1 MQKIKILISHQKGGV
16 GKSTIATN
24 LAGYFSEI
32 LKLKTCLIDFD
43 SQNSSYNWIDT
54 INKPELLDVSRF
66 SNIARSGNSLNY
78 PAIRMHLRNRAR
90 DYDVVIADMTWSNHL
105 NCQIIPDFDL
115 LLVPTSLSEMDIES
129 LIDWMNVLKP
139 FLAHPD
145 APQLILCPNKIHQ
158 FQKQFES
165 LAAQRFPVSFL
176 MAPPIRL
183 SKTMEKYFE
192 KSLVV
197 YHPDSAIYES
207 FMHFCKTIVAGM
219 EFKMRKHHPVR
230 DTNTPGSLVS
240 PINANSATLAD
251 HLKTNTAIPQFL
263 RR

>member
-1 MQKIKILISHQKGGV
+1 MQKIKILVSHQKGGV

-24 LAGYFSEI
+24 LAGYFAEI

-43 SQNSSYNWIDT
+43 SQNSSSNWIDT

-78 PAIRMHLRNRAR
+78 PAIRMHLRNKAR
-90 DYDVVIADMTWSNHL
+90 DYDVIIADMTWSNHL

-115 LLVPTSLSEMDIES
+115 LLVPTSLSEMDIDS

-139 FLAHPD
+139 FLAHTE

-197 YHPDSAIYES
+197 YHPDSAIHES
-207 FMHFCKTIVAGM
+207 FTHFCKTILAGM
-219 EFKMRKHHPVR
+219 EFKIKKQHPVS
-230 DTNTPGSLVS
+230 NMKMPSSLIS
-240 PINANSATLAD
+240 PNNANPEKLTDKLKINAAV
-251 HLKTNTAIPQFL
+251 PQFL

>member
-1 MQKIKILISHQKGGV
+1 MQKIRILVSHQKGGV

-24 LAGYFSEI
+24 LAGYFSEV

-43 SQNSSYNWIDT
+43 SQNSSSNWIDT
-54 INKPELLDVSRF
+54 INKPERLDVSRF

-78 PAIRMHLRNRAR
+78 PAIRMHLRNKVR
-90 DYDVVIADMTWSNHL
+90 DYEVVIADMTWSNHL

-115 LLVPTSLSEMDIES
+115 LLVPTSLSEMDIDS

-207 FMHFCKTIVAGM
+207 FMQFCKTIMAGM
-219 EFKMRKHHPVR
+219 EFKLRKHHPMNDAKMR
-230 DTNTPGSLVS
+230 TSSIS
-240 PINANSATLAD
+240 PINANSTRLAD
-251 HLKTNTAIPQFL
+251 HLRINTSIPQFL
-263 RR
+263 RK

>member
-24 LAGYFSEI
+24 LAGYFSEV

-43 SQNSSYNWIDT
+43 SQNSSSKWIDT
-54 INKPELLDVSRF
+54 IKKPELLDVSRF
-66 SNIARSGNSLNY
+66 SRISRSGSSLNY
-78 PAIRMHLRNRAR
+78 PAIRMHLRNKAR
-90 DYDVVIADMTWSNHL
+90 EYDVIIADMTWSNHL

-115 LLVPTSLSEMDIES
+115 LLVPTSLSEMDIDS

-139 FLAHPD
+139 FLARAE

-165 LAAQRFPVSFL
+165 LGAQRFPVSFL

-197 YHPDSAIYES
+197 YHPDSAIHDS
-207 FMHFCKTIVAGM
+207 FTHFCKMIVAAM
-219 EFKMRKHHPVR
+219 QFKIKKHATVSDITPASSQLGHRAAIASSLR
-230 DTNTPGSLVS
+230 DNLTIDSV
-240 PINANSATLAD
+240 
-251 HLKTNTAIPQFL
+251 IPKFL

>member
-24 LAGYFSEI
+24 LAGYFSEV

-43 SQNSSYNWIDT
+43 SQNSSSNWIDT
-54 INKPELLDVSRF
+54 IKKPELLDVSRF

-78 PAIRMHLRNRAR
+78 PAIRMHIRNKAR
-90 DYDVVIADMTWSNHL
+90 DYDVIIADMTWSNHL

-115 LLVPTSLSEMDIES
+115 LLVPTSLSEMDIDS
-129 LIDWMNVLKP
+129 LIDWMNILKP
-139 FLAHPD
+139 FLAHAE

-165 LAAQRFPVSFL
+165 LSAQRFPVSFL

-192 KSLVV
+192 KSLAV
-197 YHPDSAIYES
+197 YHPDSAIHDS
-207 FMHFCKTIVAGM
+207 FIHFCKMILAAM
-219 EFKMRKHHPVR
+219 EFKISKYNPISNIR
-230 DTNTPGSLVS
+230 TAASLIT
-240 PINANSATLAD
+240 PINANATTPAD
-251 HLKTNTAIPQFL
+251 KVKISSVIPQFL

>member
-1 MQKIKILISHQKGGV
+1 MKKIKILVSHQKGGV

-24 LAGYFSEI
+24 LAGYFAEV

-43 SQNSSYNWIDT
+43 SQNSASNWIDT

-78 PAIRMHLRNRAR
+78 PAIRMHLRNKAR
-90 DYDVVIADMTWSNHL
+90 DYEVIIADMTWSNHL

-115 LLVPTSLSEMDIES
+115 LLVPTSLSEMDIDS

-139 FLAHPD
+139 FLAHVD

-183 SKTMEKYFE
+183 SKTIEKYFQ

-197 YHPDSAIYES
+197 YHQDSPIHDS
-207 FMHFCKTIVAGM
+207 FTHFCKMILAAM
-219 EFKMRKHHPVR
+219 EFKISKHNVIKDTKPVASLISHIESKSTAPV
-230 DTNTPGSLVS
+230 DTLK
-240 PINANSATLAD
+240 INSI
-251 HLKTNTAIPQFL
+251 IPQFL